1 MCPKLN
7 TYRNMK
13 YIKAILFLILPS
25 FILRIIFK
33 GINGRI
39 GFSIVFADELV
50 IEKNASIGHLNLLLA
65 NRIVMKEGARI
76 KFLCAFKGVMN
87 VILKEHSTIGKQ
99 NKISNLLYNDK
110 ITTFELG
117 KKSTV
122 SCGSFIDL
130 SRDVI
135 IGDNS
140 CLAGIGTQV
149 FTHSFMHQE
158 GEPNTKV
165 MAPVYIGKNVYIGT
179 RCIIT
184 SNVRITD
191 NVVVGAG
198 VTVSRSI
205 IEPGTYVQAPLVKLQ
220 IDVKEKLKKMH
231 KISDYLYEKI
241 TPPLSTNCK

>member
-1 MCPKLN
+1 
-7 TYRNMK
+7 MK
-13 YIKAILFLILPS
+13 YIKAILYFILPS

-33 GINGRI
+33 SINGRI
-39 GFSIVFADELV
+39 GFSLVFTDELV
-50 IEKNASIGHLNLLLA
+50 VEKKASIGHLNLILA
-65 NRIVMKEGARI
+65 NRVIMKEGARI
-76 KFLCAFKGVMN
+76 KFFCIFKGVMN
-87 VILKEHSTIGKQ
+87 VILKEYSTIGKQ
-99 NKISNLLYNDK
+99 NKLSNPLYNDK

-117 KKSTV
+117 RKSTV

-165 MAPVYIGKNVYIGT
+165 MAPIFIGRNVYIGT

-184 SNVRITD
+184 SNVRIAD

-205 IEPGTYVQAPLVKLQ
+205 MESGTYVNGPLIKLE

-231 KISDYLYEKI
+231 KISDYLFEKLP
-241 TPPLSTNCK
+241 TPHQPSHCK